1 MTKLKILYVEDSRID
16 FEMVK
21 AILEEEDLVQ
31 SIRRVDKKEEFLSAL
46 KEEKFDVVLT
56 DYSLPVFH
64 GLEAIHILKTKYPD
78 LPVIMITGNLAD
90 EIAVDVMKKGAW
102 DYVLKENIYR
112 LVPAILNAVENLKI
126 KKERQAALES
136 LKESETNYR
145 VLAES
150 SPYGIIV
157 HADRTILYHNQVAMR
172 IFRVPDKVESLVGLK
187 IEEYV
192 HPDYKETLAERFGM
206 LYRGEEMQKEYEIK
220 FLDYEKNELFLEV
233 ASSPIN
239 FNGQPAAQVI
249 FRDIADRKKM
259 ERDLILAKER
269 AEASDRLKSSFLENL
284 SHEIRTPLNGII
296 GFASL
301 LKLKDLSQEDRENY
315 VKVIEDSGKHLLTII
330 DDLIEISRIE
340 SGQFE
345 LRNERFL
352 LNEIMDELYLF
363 FNSGDFYKNTNV
375 ILGLTKGLRD
385 QESVVIGDKARLKQV
400 LFNLLSNAFK
410 FTREGRIDFGYRKPD
425 EDGVLFFVRDSG
437 IGIPDDFKEIIF
449 ERFRQVDNTS
459 SREYGGNGL
468 GLSICK
474 GIVNAMQGKIW
485 FDSRVDQ
492 GSDFYFRIKLNF
504 LNTAVITKRSNQSSK
519 KQSYEWKGKNALVA
533 EDENSNFVL
542 LKHILE
548 RTGIGITHV
557 KNGRDVISILE
568 NGNRFDIILMDVK
581 MPEMDGMETIRILRE
596 RDIQI
601 PVIAQTA
608 YAMTEDR
615 DKCLKA
621 GCNDYIT
628 KPIRSS
634 ELLGKMQ
641 TFLNKQG

>member
-1 MTKLKILYVEDSRID
+1 
-16 FEMVK
+16 MVK
-21 AILEEEDLVQ
+21 AILEEEELVQ

-46 KEEKFDVVLT
+46 KEEQFDIVLT

-126 KKERQAALES
+126 KKERQSALEG

-145 VLAES
+145 LLAES

-157 HADRTILYHNQVAMR
+157 HANRSILYHNQVAMR
-172 IFRVPDKVESLVGLK
+172 IFKVPDKVKSLVGLK
-187 IEEYV
+187 IEDYV
-192 HPDYKETLAERFGM
+192 HPDFREVLAERIDRLYKGEM
-206 LYRGEEMQKEYEIK
+206 LEKEYEIR
-220 FLDYEKNELFLEV
+220 FLDFEKKELFLEV

-239 FNGQPAAQVI
+239 YNGQPAAQVI
-249 FRDIADRKKM
+249 IRDIEERKKM

-301 LKLKDLSQEDRENY
+301 LKLKDLSHEDRDNY

-345 LRNERFL
+345 LRSERFL
-352 LNEIMDELYLF
+352 LNEIMDDLYLF
-363 FNSGDFYKNTNV
+363 FNNADFYKNTNV

-437 IGIPDDFKEIIF
+437 IGIPEDSKDIIF
-449 ERFRQVDNTS
+449 ERFRQVDNSS

-474 GIVNAMQGKIW
+474 GIVNAMHGKIW
-485 FDSRVDQ
+485 FDSKVDQ

-504 LNTAVITKRSNQSSK
+504 LNTAVVSRKLNHSSGK
-519 KQSYEWKGKNALVA
+519 LKYEWKGKNALIA
-533 EDENSNFVL
+533 EDESSNFIL

-557 KNGRDVISILE
+557 KSGVEVISKLE
-568 NGNRFDIILMDVK
+568 TGDNFDIILMDIK
-581 MPEMDGMETIRILRE
+581 MPELDGMETIKILRE
-596 RDIQI
+596 RNIQI

-634 ELLGKMQ
+634 ELLGKMH
-641 TFLNKQG
+641 TFLNNQG